1 MTSGIS
7 EFWRKNVSAN
17 EAVELANLLRA
28 LRKVAGHL
36 GPNIGVIEYAGM
48 SNKAVPGILLDPEM
62 VMGEYPVPFQKVDH
76 LVGLVTHEATHKME
90 WSDLVWKLLEPIC
103 KKMSGLSLV
112 GFQKMIYTGEDI
124 YVDMVADQKIF
135 GLYAQQTRDKAIK
148 EAESGFHP
156 GKESVEELIYL
167 WWKDPHQSP
176 NHKKVK
182 SVYQEPLSLLIRLT
196 EELKTVSRNAKGATD
211 RCKNRVD
218 LYVNTW
224 KAIKDLVSSLKINDK
239 RIHWYPYK
247 TSSLKDQPVHTHSKD
262 QAKPKVSSGL
272 FKEIELKLAVNS
284 ADMTPII
291 RSIVGFDDEAVV
303 PTSRWDFVISA
314 HPLIDRRL
322 VSRLKA
328 IFQIYA
334 AKNKLVSRGLLGGKV
349 DPRRLYRAPVTG
361 RCFLQND
368 YLPDLDWNVTL
379 LMDASGSMRGNKWRI
394 VENTVANIH
403 KALTGFH
410 NRLQAF
416 AYFEKDGILMI
427 SPLIKNNRVQSV
439 PPSGLTA
446 SGQAIIAAAYLI
458 PRKKKRNILIHVTD
472 GESNLGCDVP
482 KAIDYCR
489 KEHIDLITLGCGYK
503 DREAMSLQYGK
514 SIQFLDHFG
523 QLAGVMERLLKWTFL
538 YGKKP
543 YRQEDRFFKMDKK
556 YSSVLNSNSRS

>member
-36 GPNIGVIEYAGM
+36 GPNIGLIEYAGM
-48 SNKAVPGILLDPEM
+48 SNKAVSGILLDPEM
-62 VMGEYPVPFQKVDH
+62 VIGEYPVPFQKVDH

-90 WSDLVWKLLEPIC
+90 WSDLVWKLLEPVF

-124 YVDMVADQKIF
+124 YVDMVADQKVF
-135 GLYAQQTRDKAIK
+135 GLYVQQTRDKALK

-156 GKESVEELIYL
+156 GRESVEELIHL
-167 WWKDPHQSP
+167 WWKDPYQSP
-176 NHKKVK
+176 SLQSVK
-182 SVYQEPLSLLIRLT
+182 PFYQEPLSSLIRLSKD
-196 EELKTVSRNAKGATD
+196 LKSVSRTKKRATD
-211 RCKNRVD
+211 RCKNRAD
-218 LYVNTW
+218 LYSSTW
-224 KAIKDLVSSLKINDK
+224 QGIKDLIAPLKINDK
-239 RIHWYPYK
+239 KLLWYSYK
-247 TSSLKDQPVHTHSKD
+247 TSSKEDQPARAHPRDQSKPP
-262 QAKPKVSSGL
+262 ASSGL
-272 FKEIELKLAVNS
+272 FQEIELNLAKNS
-284 ADMTPII
+284 IEMTPII
-291 RSIVGFDDEAVV
+291 RAIVGFDDESVV

-334 AKNKLVSRGLLGGKV
+334 AKNKLVSRGLQSGKV

-368 YLPDLDWNVTL
+368 HLPDLDWNVTL
-379 LMDASGSMRGNKWRI
+379 LMDASGSMRGNKWRM

-410 NRLQAF
+410 NRLQAL
-416 AYFEKDGILMI
+416 AYFEKDGIMMI

-446 SGQAIIAAAYLI
+446 SGQAIIAAAYLM
-458 PRKKKRNILIHVTD
+458 PKKKKRNILIHVTD
-472 GESNLGCDVP
+472 GESNLGCDVQR
-482 KAIDYCR
+482 AIDYCR

-503 DREAMSLQYGK
+503 DREAMRLQYGK

-543 YRQEDRFFKMDKK
+543 YLQEDRLFNK
-556 YSSVLNSNSRS
+556 YQKVK